1 MGTKKQ
7 ILVPMGTKVPK
18 WGPMWEQWIPVLGF
32 GLDNPVVPLVGLH
45 FPQAG
50 PQLCST
56 RTFPLLSYSLDF
68 CNDGRLHE
76 AIGLKQFPN
85 IEGYQIQMV
94 SS

>member
-1 MGTKKQ
+1 MEKMLPQGRRLPQIILRLVKLLHFFISG
-7 ILVPMGTKVPK
+7 ILVLGL
-18 WGPMWEQWIPVLGF
+18 GIVL
-32 GLDNPVVPLVGLH
+32 LGLH
-45 FPQAG
+45 FPPAR